1 MTLVKTGVLNAIAVL
16 IRVLSSVALNK
27 IIAIF
32 VGPSGYAVIG
42 QFQNLVTMLVTLANG
57 GMNNG
62 ITKGTAEH
70 FDDIGRQHRIW
81 QTAGTITIVG
91 ASIAGLG
98 IVLFREPIARYV
110 LNDARYANV
119 FIWLGL
125 GLVLI
130 AVNGLLLAILN
141 GKKQI
146 KLFVV
151 INIIGSLL
159 GLAITGILTILLK
172 LEGALIALSINQA
185 LVLVVSAILCH
196 RQPWFRLSMLL
207 GSIDPTVVRE
217 LLKFAAMALASATVT
232 PLTQIAIRNDLIAQ
246 FGMNSAGYWE
256 ALTRISALYLTI
268 ITVPLSI
275 YYLPRFA
282 EIRRHEDLVEE
293 IVKGLRI
300 IAPATIVIA
309 LLLYMLRDVAIYLL
323 FTKEFIPMRNLFGW
337 QAVGDVFKVMGWLL
351 GYVLIGRGFAKSF
364 IVIEISFGFLWYFLV
379 TICTSLFGLVG
390 AQVAYAANYM
400 IYTLVLV
407 FLLKF
412 NLKRWNQ
419 HESHAARGV

>member
-1 MTLVKTGVLNAIAVL
+1 MTLVKTGILNAIAVL

-42 QFQNLVTMLVTLANG
+42 QFQNLVTMLVTFANG

-62 ITKGTAEH
+62 VTKGTAEH
-70 FDDIGRQHRIW
+70 FDDIGHQHRIW

-91 ASIAGLG
+91 ASIAGLA
-98 IVLFREPIARYV
+98 IVLFREPIAHHV

-159 GLAITGILTILLK
+159 GLAITGILTIFLK

-185 LVLVVSAILCH
+185 LVLVVSAVLCH

-207 GSIDPTVVRE
+207 GSIDPKVVRE

-246 FGMNSAGYWE
+246 FGLNSAGYWE
-256 ALTRISALYLTI
+256 ALTRISGLYLTI

-282 EIRRHEDLVEE
+282 EIRHHEDLVEE

-300 IAPATIVIA
+300 IVPATIVIA
-309 LLLYMLRDVAIYLL
+309 LLLYMLRDVAIHLL
-323 FTKEFIPMRNLFGW
+323 FTKEFIPMRDLFGW

-364 IVIEISFGFLWYFLV
+364 IVIEISFGFLWYVLV
-379 TICTSLFGLVG
+379 TICTSSFGLVG

-400 IYTLVLV
+400 IYTLVLI